1 MQRAAAIIGSAI
13 FLVIAPGMQHSC
25 ESDHAAAACSQ
36 VGYYYDR
43 GFGVP
48 ANRDLAVRF
57 YRQALQY
64 DASNSLARTRLTQ
77 LGAGP

>member
-1 MQRAAAIIGSAI
+1 
-13 FLVIAPGMQHSC
+13 
-25 ESDHAAAACSQ
+25 
-36 VGYYYDR
+36 VGWYYDK
-43 GFGVP
+43 GLGAP

-64 DASNSLARTRLTQ
+64 DASNSLARTRLAQ